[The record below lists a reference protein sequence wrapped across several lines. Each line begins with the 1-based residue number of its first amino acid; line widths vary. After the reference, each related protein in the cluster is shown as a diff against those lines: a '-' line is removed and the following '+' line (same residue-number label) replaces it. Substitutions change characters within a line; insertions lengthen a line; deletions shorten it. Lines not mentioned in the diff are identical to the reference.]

1 MLHPTLQA
9 EADASD
15 KIGQEWEFD
24 GTALVWRRDDAI
36 LTFAG
41 ERQALPSGAVVLKA
55 HNGPAIAGR
64 YWAKDE
70 VDLFSTIIGG
80 AAVIYER

>member
-24 GTALVWRRDDAI
+24 GTALVWRRHPAI
-36 LTFAG
+36 LTYAG

-55 HNGPAIAGR
+55 HDGPAISGR
-64 YWAKDE
+64 RWTRDE
-70 VDLFSTIIGG
+70 VDAFNTIIGG